1 MQATNTNSWLV
12 INPKGIN
19 KRTVLEELGKKLEI
33 EMEEMIFFGDGLND
47 LPLMDSPVY
56 SVAMGNA
63 LDVVKE
69 HANEVTL
76 SNNEDGISRVL
87 LKKF

>member
-33 EMEEMIFFGDGLND
+33 EMEEMIFLG
-47 LPLMDSPVY
+47 MV
-56 SVAMGNA
+56 
-63 LDVVKE
+63 
-69 HANEVTL
+69 
-76 SNNEDGISRVL
+76 
-87 LKKF
+87 